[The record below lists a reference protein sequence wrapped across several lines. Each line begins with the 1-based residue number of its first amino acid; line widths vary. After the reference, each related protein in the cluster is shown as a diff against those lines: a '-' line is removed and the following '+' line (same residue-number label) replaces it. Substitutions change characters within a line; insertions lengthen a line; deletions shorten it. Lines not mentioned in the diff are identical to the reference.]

1 MLTLG
6 VAMTIIAFLPPLP
19 LILVLCA
26 IVGFV
31 YGPIAPIYNYVMQ
44 TRAPQHLRGRVVGV
58 MGSLA
63 YAAGPL
69 GLVLAGPL
77 ADAAGLHATFL
88 ALSLPML
95 LLGLVALS
103 LPALRDLDRDPTA
116 DPGERRRTW
125 VVKRKRCRGT
135 RVTQTT
141 TRTSRSLVY
150 QQVLDPVAHSLAWSS
165 LVAAIP
171 LLLLFVLLGVLR
183 VTAWVASLISLAVA
197 IVVAVLVYGMPIGQ
211 TLLAGT
217 EGAAFGFFP
226 ILWIVI
232 NAIWVYQLTVE
243 TGHFDVLRRS
253 FASVSDDQRIQAV
266 LIAFSFGALL
276 EALAGFG
283 TPVAVTSV
291 MLMAL
296 GFKPLKAAALALS
309 PTPRP
314 WPSARWPPRSSRWAR
329 SPNCRATRSVRWSA
343 GRRRSWRCS
352 FPLSW
357 SRSSTAGEASG
368 RPGPRRSCA
377 GSSSRSP
384 STPPP
389 TSSRCRWPTWS
400 RRCCRPPRWSC
411 WSASGAPAGTY
422 TEPAVVAGGAADEP
436 TPDFAERVE
445 HPDARADVVKAYAP
459 YAIIIAVFVIC
470 QITAVKKL
478 LDKAT
483 VKFQWPALDIVSPK
497 GKPVSLTEFTL
508 NLLTTPGTQM
518 LIAGIITMIALKLS
532 VPRAV
537 KAYGTTLHQLRWAIV
552 TVMAVL
558 ALAFVMNLSG
568 QTITLGTWMAAAGG
582 AFALLS
588 PILGWLGVAVTG
600 SDTSANSLFGALQVT
615 AANQAGLSDVLMAAT
630 NSSGGVLGKMISPQ
644 NLAIAAAAVGM
655 NGKEGD
661 IFRRV
666 VVWSVVF
673 LVAAVHPV
681 RAAGLAGAFLDGAV
695 VSTRSI
701 EP

>member
-1 MLTLG
+1 M
-6 VAMTIIAFLPPLP
+6 
-19 LILVLCA
+19 
-26 IVGFV
+26 
-31 YGPIAPIYNYVMQ
+31 
-44 TRAPQHLRGRVVGV
+44 
-58 MGSLA
+58 
-63 YAAGPL
+63 
-69 GLVLAGPL
+69 
-77 ADAAGLHATFL
+77 
-88 ALSLPML
+88 
-95 LLGLVALS
+95 
-103 LPALRDLDRDPTA
+103 
-116 DPGERRRTW
+116 
-125 VVKRKRCRGT
+125 
-135 RVTQTT
+135 
-141 TRTSRSLVY
+141 Y

-165 LVAAIP
+165 LIAAIP
-171 LLLLFVLLGVLR
+171 LLLLFVLLGVFK

-197 IVVAVLVYGMPIGQ
+197 IAVAVLVYGMPIGQ

-232 NAIWVYQLTVE
+232 NAIWVYQQTVE

-253 FASVSDDQRIQAV
+253 FSRVSDDQRIQAV

-296 GFKPLKAAALALS
+296 GFKPMKAAALALVANTA
-309 PTPRP
+309 PVAFGAMATPILTLAKVTELPADTLGAMVGRQTPILAVFVPLVLVAIVDGWRGIRETWPAAVVCGLVFGVAQYATSNFVSVPLADVVASLLSAAAVVALVRVWRP
-314 WPSARWPPRSSRWAR
+314 SR
-329 SPNCRATRSVRWSA
+329 P
-343 GRRRSWRCS
+343 
-352 FPLSW
+352 
-357 SRSSTAGEASG
+357 
-368 RPGPRRSCA
+368 
-377 GSSSRSP
+377 
-384 STPPP
+384 
-389 TSSRCRWPTWS
+389 
-400 RRCCRPPRWSC
+400 
-411 WSASGAPAGTY
+411 Y

-436 TPDFAERVE
+436 TAEFAERVE

-459 YAIIIAVFVIC
+459 YAIIIAVFVVC
-470 QITAVKKL
+470 QIAAVKKL

-483 VKFQWPALDIVSPK
+483 IKFHWPGLDVVSPK
-497 GKPVSLTEFTL
+497 GKPVTLTEFTL

-518 LIAGIITMIALKLS
+518 LIAGVLTAVALRLS
-532 VPRAV
+532 APRAL
-537 KAYGTTLHQLRWAIV
+537 KAYGTTLHQLRWAIL

-615 AANQAGLSDVLMAAT
+615 AANQAGLSDILMAAS
-630 NSSGGVLGKMISPQ
+630 NSSGGVLGKMVSPQ

-666 VVWSVVF
+666 VVWSLLF
-673 LVAAVHPV
+673 LLMMCALSALQASPV
-681 RAAGLAGAFLDGAV
+681 LSWMV
-695 VSTRSI
+695 PS
-701 EP
+701 